1 MALQNDV
8 AKMVDLPHAF
18 QEVVNFA
25 PANSAAWA
33 CVDDDGERYIYK
45 LLSATSFWRY
55 DTWKNTYQQLA
66 NPTGTFGAGTTIRY
80 TKMVGTQL
88 AWVQYG
94 TIYALVTS
102 GTGAATFQKY
112 DIATNVW
119 STLNV
124 TGFPATYGTDASLL
138 FPTPLINAFD
148 PAGYHSGV
156 LRTITASANALVNA
170 TTISV
175 SALPEALPIW
185 ARLNFWTLS
194 SPIWAT
200 LTAAAAASAVS
211 ITVAPLVAQVNS
223 AATAQWYG
231 NLYIIGNANTQMYR
245 FNLGTATWST
255 TSANSGNPA
264 IPVMPSAPWAWNG
277 LRWVPWIAG
286 YENKL
291 VAVRGANTAN
301 VYTYDL
307 VSNTWATLT
316 LYPTTELFTT
326 WTSTWVIV
334 NTTSNKPDRIL
345 LSAST
350 FHNNNVRILEI
361 DVAKQ
366 RIDPVTSL
374 VLYPTGAAVVGDK
387 MTIIKSPDWYQAIYQ
402 LLHTSNAF
410 VRDFSISVL

>member
-1 MALQNDV
+1 
-8 AKMVDLPHAF
+8 MVDLPHAF

-33 CVDDDGERYIYK
+33 CVDDDAERYIYK

-66 NPTGTFGAGTTIRY
+66 NPAGTFGAGTTIRY

-88 AWVQYG
+88 VWIQYG

-112 DIATNVW
+112 DIATNLW
-119 STLNV
+119 ATLNV

-138 FPTPLINAFD
+138 FPTPLINAYD
-148 PAGYHSGV
+148 PAWYHTWV
-156 LRTITASANALVNA
+156 LRTITAGGTALVNA
-170 TTISV
+170 TSIPV
-175 SALPEALPIW
+175 SALPEALPIG
-185 ARLNFWTLS
+185 ARLNFGTLA

-200 LTAAAAASAVS
+200 LTAAAAAAAVS
-211 ITVAPLVAQVNS
+211 ITVAPLVAQVTIAS
-223 AATAQWYG
+223 TAQWYG

-255 TSANSGNPA
+255 TSANAWNPA
-264 IPVMPSAPWAWNG
+264 IPVMPAAPWAWNG
-277 LRWVPWIAG
+277 LRWAPWIVW

-307 VSNTWATLT
+307 VANTWATLT

-326 WTSTWVIV
+326 WASTWVVV
-334 NTTSNKPDRIL
+334 NETTNKPDRIL
-345 LSAST
+345 LSTST
-350 FHNNNVRILEI
+350 FHNNNVRIVEV
-361 DVAKQ
+361 DVLKQ
-366 RIDPVTSL
+366 RIDMVTSL

-387 MTIIKSPDWYQAIYQ
+387 MTIIRSPDGYQAIYQ